1 VSHPD
6 PDALHTYLLG
16 LQDRICGALA
26 QEDGLARFT
35 GPEIPG
41 EGLVLARPR
50 SLADG
55 AVFEKSAVNFTHSR
69 GAALP
74 AAATAR
80 RPELAGAAFEAVS
93 LSLIVHPENP
103 YVPTTHMNVRGFVA
117 TPPGGEPVWWIGG
130 GYDLTPFYG
139 FDEDAVHWH
148 TVARDACTPLG
159 PGSYARF
166 KKACDAYFVNTHRS
180 EPRGIGGIFFDDV
193 DEPDWETCFA
203 FLRSVGD
210 SFVDAYLP
218 IVQRRRGMAWGE
230 RERHF
235 QLVRRGRYAEFNL
248 VHDRGTKYGLQSGR
262 RIESVLASLP
272 PLVRWEVDFQPEP
285 GSPEARLTEH
295 FLVPRDWV
303 EPEGASRP

>member
-1 VSHPD
+1 VSRPD
-6 PDALHTYLLG
+6 ADALHAYLLG
-16 LQDRICGALA
+16 LQDRICAGLER
-26 QEDGLARFT
+26 EDGGATFQ
-35 GPEIPG
+35 GPDLPG
-41 EGLVLARPR
+41 EAGVLARPR
-50 SLADG
+50 SLAGG

-103 YVPTTHMNVRGFVA
+103 YVPTTHMNVRGFIA
-117 TPPGGEPVWWIGG
+117 TPPDGEAVWWIGG
-130 GYDLTPFYG
+130 GFDLTPFYG

-148 TVARDACTPLG
+148 EQAKEACAPLG
-159 PGSYARF
+159 PGAYAEF
-166 KKACDAYFVNTHRS
+166 KKACDAYFVNTHRG
-180 EPRGIGGIFFDDV
+180 EPRGIGGIFFDDL
-193 DEPDWETCFA
+193 DQPDWETCFS
-203 FLRSVGD
+203 FLQSVGD
-210 SFVDAYLP
+210 HFLPAYLP
-218 IVQRRRGMAWGE
+218 IVQRRRSMGWSE

-235 QLVRRGRYAEFNL
+235 QLLRRGRYAEFNL

-272 PLVRWEVDFQPEP
+272 PLVRWEVDFQPEA

-303 EPEGASRP
+303 TPD